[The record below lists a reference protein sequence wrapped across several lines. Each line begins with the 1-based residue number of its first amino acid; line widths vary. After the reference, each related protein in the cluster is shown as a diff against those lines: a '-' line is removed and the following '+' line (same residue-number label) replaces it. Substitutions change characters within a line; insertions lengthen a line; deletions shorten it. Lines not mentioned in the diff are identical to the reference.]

1 MGVDP
6 DNKQTARIAADMSI
20 ADEVAQLTVIKEVAG
35 EDQQAIAAVIP
46 TLRERSCAS
55 SHFRPLT
62 KSRPSPFLDAKATAV
77 HSFTRI
83 SAAAGG
89 TGCAGVDTRNSQAT
103 DAAAATI

>member
-6 DNKQTARIAADMSI
+6 GNKQTARIADDVSI

-35 EDQQAIAAVIP
+35 EEQAIAAVIP
-46 TLRERSCAS
+46 TLRERSCDS
-55 SHFRPLT
+55 SRFRPQT
-62 KSRPSPFLDAKATAV
+62 KSRPCAFLDAKATAV

-83 SAAAGG
+83 SAAEGG